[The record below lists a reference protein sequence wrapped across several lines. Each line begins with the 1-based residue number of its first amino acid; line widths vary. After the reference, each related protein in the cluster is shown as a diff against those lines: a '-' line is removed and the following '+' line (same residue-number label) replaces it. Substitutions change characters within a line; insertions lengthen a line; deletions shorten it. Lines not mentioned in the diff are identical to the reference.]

1 MTESAQ
7 SYFPTIPPNAPKA
20 TASYCR
26 SVNDAPFSAL
36 MGVVVDA
43 RIPDRHPVTPRCR
56 VRKMVGSTNRWRLP
70 ESLGS
75 DLLGSSQAI
84 KAVHMSYNN
93 SLVNIIT
100 AESPVL
106 NMNLDVSRPYTFR
119 QIQDRPI
126 TEPERKYSQ
135 LSVDNFAVPA
145 SAPSVKIRNTPT
157 PLGPIKKFVPSNARP
172 STPQDIFLYHSKKS
186 QSLLGPGQTVP
197 EFDVVLKCL
206 SMDWELHRPFLQ
218 KAEVLAALL
227 KEAED
232 PKFQKYYRSPASETL
247 DTYIKKNKFYS
258 NDYKEMSNRLSLMEE
273 EEEVKGVDHPAHVSE
288 KRVNSVTLIKLECR
302 DPLLTRTAMAV
313 ALGNLYH
320 DDLEVE
326 LEEVANVLASASV
339 LGFKAL
345 QDACGEMMLNNISH
359 RTVCKYHLAASK
371 YHQEQV
377 VLACEKWLELNLI
390 PQMSS
395 QIQLRDVP
403 VELIQKILK
412 SNRLFTFNEYS
423 IYRLLS
429 YWLFLQLNPH
439 IQLMPS
445 HSTVLSY
452 YNSLPKNCALVEKDE
467 GQMYTA
473 LFSAVRLTGITDT
486 NHIQDMQIMNILP
499 QAQLIELLTQHYH
512 ALQNGGDSSA
522 SNIDHFK
529 SLAKRQGFI
538 MDSLLQ
544 GGGDMGS
551 LRNFNAYSVRQG
563 FIIDDE
569 PHYHSEV
576 LSLHG
581 FHFELKAVRSSVG
594 HVTFYMQRLRPG
606 DPILSFRQCE
616 RHTFSMRP
624 DREVRYC
631 ITVQQYN
638 RGDNSLLTTGIVS
651 QKFGLGD
658 KTSRSECLKM
668 EKLDCPVYVTFAL
681 MFPSS

>member
-7 SYFPTIPPNAPKA
+7 SYFPSIPPNAPKA
-20 TASYCR
+20 TISYCR
-26 SVNDAPFSAL
+26 SVQEAPISAL

-43 RIPDRHPVTPRCR
+43 RIPERHPVTPRCR

-106 NMNLDVSRPYTFR
+106 NMNLDISRPYMFR
-119 QIQDRPI
+119 QTDDRPI
-126 TEPERKYSQ
+126 TEPDRKYSQ
-135 LSVDNFAVPA
+135 QRLSVDSFTVPA
-145 SAPSVKIRNTPT
+145 TAPSVKLRNTPS
-157 PLGPIKKFVPSNARP
+157 PLAPIRKFVPTNARP
-172 STPQDIFLYHSKKS
+172 ATPKDIFLYHSKKS
-186 QSLLGPGQTVP
+186 HSLLGP
-197 EFDVVLKCL
+197 DVVLKCL
-206 SMDWELHRPFLQ
+206 NMDWELHRPFLQ
-218 KAEVLAALL
+218 KADVLATLV
-227 KEAED
+227 KDAED
-232 PKFQKYYRSPASETL
+232 PKFHKYYRTPASETL
-247 DTYIKKNKFYS
+247 DTYIKKNQFYS
-258 NDYKEMSNRLSLMEE
+258 NDYKEISNRLSMVEDPQ

-288 KRVNSVTLIKLECR
+288 KRVNSVSIIKLDCH
-302 DPLLTRTAMAV
+302 DPLLTKTAMAV

-320 DDLEVE
+320 DELEVE
-326 LEEVANVLASASV
+326 LEEVANVLAAASV

-345 QDACGEMMLNNISH
+345 QNTCGKMMLENISH
-359 RTVCKYHLAASK
+359 RTVCKYYLAASK
-371 YHQEQV
+371 YQQEQV
-377 VLACEKWLELNLI
+377 VLACERWLELNLI
-390 PQMSS
+390 PQMSC

-403 VELIQKILK
+403 MDLLQKILK

-467 GQMYTA
+467 GQIYA
-473 LFSAVRLTGITDT
+473 PLFSAVRLTGITDT
-486 NHIQDMQIMNILP
+486 NHIQDMQMMNILP
-499 QAQLIELLTQHYH
+499 QSQLIDLLSQHYH
-512 ALQNGGDSSA
+512 A
-522 SNIDHFK
+522 
-529 SLAKRQGFI
+529 
-538 MDSLLQ
+538 LQ

-563 FIIDDE
+563 FIVDDE

-581 FHFELKAVRSSVG
+581 FHFELKAVRSSAG
-594 HVTFYMQRLRPG
+594 HVAFYMQRLKPG

-631 ITVQQYN
+631 ITVQQCN
-638 RGDNSLLTTGIVS
+638 KGDNAVLTTGIVS

-668 EKLDCPVYVTFAL
+668 EKLDCPVYVTFAV

>member
-7 SYFPTIPPNAPKA
+7 SYFPSIPPNAPKA
-20 TASYCR
+20 TISYCR
-26 SVNDAPFSAL
+26 SVQEAPISAL

-43 RIPDRHPVTPRCR
+43 RIPERHPVTPRCR

-106 NMNLDVSRPYTFR
+106 NMNLDISRPYMFR
-119 QIQDRPI
+119 QTDDRPI
-126 TEPERKYSQ
+126 TEPDRKYSQ
-135 LSVDNFAVPA
+135 QRLSVDSFTVPA
-145 SAPSVKIRNTPT
+145 TAPSVKLRNTPS
-157 PLGPIKKFVPSNARP
+157 PLAPIRKFVPTNARP
-172 STPQDIFLYHSKKS
+172 ATPKDIFLYHSKKS
-186 QSLLGPGQTVP
+186 HSLLGPGQKVP
-197 EFDVVLKCL
+197 DFDVVLKCL

-218 KAEVLAALL
+218 KADVLASLV
-227 KEAED
+227 KDAED
-232 PKFQKYYRSPASETL
+232 PKFHKYYRTPASETL
-247 DTYIKKNKFYS
+247 DTYIKKNQFYS
-258 NDYKEMSNRLSLMEE
+258 NDYKEISNRLSMVEDPQ

-288 KRVNSVTLIKLECR
+288 KRVNSVSIIKLDCH
-302 DPLLTRTAMAV
+302 DPLLTKTAMAV

-320 DDLEVE
+320 DELEVE
-326 LEEVANVLASASV
+326 LEEVANVLAAASV

-345 QDACGEMMLNNISH
+345 QNTCGKMMLENISH

-371 YHQEQV
+371 YQQEQV
-377 VLACEKWLELNLI
+377 VLACERWLELNLI
-390 PQMSS
+390 PQMSC

-403 VELIQKILK
+403 MDLLQKILK

-467 GQMYTA
+467 GQIYA
-473 LFSAVRLTGITDT
+473 PLFSAVRLTGITDT
-486 NHIQDMQIMNILP
+486 NHIQDMQMMNILP
-499 QAQLIELLTQHYH
+499 QSQLIDLLSQHYH
-512 ALQNGGDSSA
+512 ALQNGGDTCT
-522 SNIDHFK
+522 SNLGLFVN
-529 SLAKRQGFI
+529 LAKRQGFI
-538 MDSLLQ
+538 MDS
-544 GGGDMGS
+544 
-551 LRNFNAYSVRQG
+551 F
-563 FIIDDE
+563 E

-581 FHFELKAVRSSVG
+581 FHFELKAVRSSAG
-594 HVTFYMQRLRPG
+594 HVAFYMQRLKPG

-631 ITVQQYN
+631 ITVQQCN
-638 RGDNSLLTTGIVS
+638 KGDNAVLTTGIVS

-668 EKLDCPVYVTFAL
+668 EKLDCPVYVTFAV

>member
-7 SYFPTIPPNAPKA
+7 SYFPSIPPSAPKA
-20 TASYCR
+20 TISYCR
-26 SVNDAPFSAL
+26 SVQEAPFSAL
-36 MGVVVDA
+36 TGVVVDA
-43 RIPDRHPVTPRCR
+43 RIPERHPVTPRCR
-56 VRKMVGSTNRWRLP
+56 MRKNVGSTNRWRLP

-84 KAVHMSYNN
+84 KAVQMSYNN

-106 NMNLDVSRPYTFR
+106 NMNLDVSKPYTFR
-119 QIQDRPI
+119 QIEDRPI
-126 TEPERKYSQ
+126 TEPERKLSQ
-135 LSVDNFAVPA
+135 QRLSVDTLAVPT
-145 SAPSVKIRNTPT
+145 SAPSVKFRKIPT
-157 PLGPIKKFVPSNARP
+157 PLGPIKKYVPSIARP
-172 STPQDIFLYHSKKS
+172 ATPKDIFLYHSKKS
-186 QSLLGPGQTVP
+186 QSQFGP
-197 EFDVVLKCL
+197 DVILKCL
-206 SMDWELHRPFLQ
+206 NMDWELHRPFLQ
-218 KAEVLAALL
+218 KAEVLASLL
-227 KEAED
+227 KEADD
-232 PKFQKYYRSPASETL
+232 PRFQKYYRSPASETL

-258 NDYKEMSNRLSLMEE
+258 NDYKEMSNRLSLVEDPEE
-273 EEEVKGVDHPAHVSE
+273 DEVKGVNHPAHVSE
-288 KRVNSVTLIKLECR
+288 KRVNNVTIIKLDCK
-302 DPLLTRTAMAV
+302 DPLITKTAMAV

-345 QDACGEMMLNNISH
+345 QDACGKMMLENINY
-359 RTVCKYHLAASK
+359 RTVCIYHLAASK

-377 VLACEKWLELNLI
+377 VLACERWLELNLI
-390 PQMSS
+390 PQLSS

-403 VELIQKILK
+403 MELIQKTLK

-467 GQMYTA
+467 GQMYA
-473 LFSAVRLTGITDT
+473 PLFSAVRLTGITDT

-499 QAQLIELLTQHYH
+499 QSQLIDLLSQHYH
-512 ALQNGGDSSA
+512 ALQNGGDSPTA
-522 SNIDHFK
+522 NKDHFAT
-529 SLAKRQGFI
+529 LAKRQGFT
-538 MDSLLQ
+538 MDSFLQ

-581 FHFELKAVRSSVG
+581 FHFELKAIRSSAG
-594 HVTFYMQRLRPG
+594 HVSFYMQRLRPG

-638 RGDNSLLTTGIVS
+638 KGDNSVRTTGIVS

-668 EKLDCPVYVTFAL
+668 EKLDCPVYVTFAV

>member
-7 SYFPTIPPNAPKA
+7 SYFPSIPPNAPKA
-20 TASYCR
+20 TISYCR
-26 SVNDAPFSAL
+26 SVQEAPISAL

-43 RIPDRHPVTPRCR
+43 RIPERHPVTPRCR

-106 NMNLDVSRPYTFR
+106 NMNLDISRPYMFR
-119 QIQDRPI
+119 QTDDRPI
-126 TEPERKYSQ
+126 TEPDRKYSQ
-135 LSVDNFAVPA
+135 QRLSVDSFTVPA
-145 SAPSVKIRNTPT
+145 TAPSVKLRNTPS
-157 PLGPIKKFVPSNARP
+157 PLAPIRKFVPTNARP
-172 STPQDIFLYHSKKS
+172 ATPKDIFLYHSKKS
-186 QSLLGPGQTVP
+186 HSLLGP
-197 EFDVVLKCL
+197 DVVLKCL

-218 KAEVLAALL
+218 KADVLASLV
-227 KEAED
+227 KDAED
-232 PKFQKYYRSPASETL
+232 PKFHKYYRTPASETL
-247 DTYIKKNKFYS
+247 DTYIKKNQFYS
-258 NDYKEMSNRLSLMEE
+258 NDYKEISNRLSMVEDPQ

-288 KRVNSVTLIKLECR
+288 KRVNSVSIIKLDCH
-302 DPLLTRTAMAV
+302 DPLLTKTAMAV

-320 DDLEVE
+320 DELEVE
-326 LEEVANVLASASV
+326 LEEVANVLAAASV

-345 QDACGEMMLNNISH
+345 QNTCGKMMLENISH

-371 YHQEQV
+371 YQQEQV
-377 VLACEKWLELNLI
+377 VLACERWLELNLI
-390 PQMSS
+390 PQMSC

-403 VELIQKILK
+403 MDLLQKILK

-467 GQMYTA
+467 GQIYA
-473 LFSAVRLTGITDT
+473 PLFSAVRLTGITDT
-486 NHIQDMQIMNILP
+486 NHIQDMQMMNILP
-499 QAQLIELLTQHYH
+499 QSQLIDLLSQHYH
-512 ALQNGGDSSA
+512 A
-522 SNIDHFK
+522 
-529 SLAKRQGFI
+529 
-538 MDSLLQ
+538 LQ

-563 FIIDDE
+563 FIVDDE

-581 FHFELKAVRSSVG
+581 FHFELKAVRSSAG
-594 HVTFYMQRLRPG
+594 HVAFYMQRLKPG

-631 ITVQQYN
+631 ITVQQCN
-638 RGDNSLLTTGIVS
+638 KGDNAVLTTGIVS

-668 EKLDCPVYVTFAL
+668 EKLDCPVYVTFAV

>member
-7 SYFPTIPPNAPKA
+7 SYFPSIPPNAPKA
-20 TASYCR
+20 TISYCR
-26 SVNDAPFSAL
+26 SVQEAPFSAL

-43 RIPDRHPVTPRCR
+43 RIPERHPVTPRCR

-84 KAVHMSYNN
+84 KAVHMNYNN

-106 NMNLDVSRPYTFR
+106 NMNLDVSGPYKFR
-119 QIQDRPI
+119 QTDDRPI
-126 TEPERKYSQ
+126 TEPERTFSPQ
-135 LSVDNFAVPA
+135 RVSVDSFAVPV
-145 SAPSVKIRNTPT
+145 SSPSVRIRGTPT
-157 PLGPIKKFVPSNARP
+157 PLGPIRKFVPSNARP
-172 STPQDIFLYHSKKS
+172 VTPKDIFLYHSKKS
-186 QSLLGPGQTVP
+186 HSLLGP
-197 EFDVVLKCL
+197 DVVLKCL
-206 SMDWELHRPFLQ
+206 NMDWELHRPFLQ
-218 KAEVLAALL
+218 KAEVLAALV
-227 KEAED
+227 KEAD
-232 PKFQKYYRSPASETL
+232 GPKFHKYYRSPASETL
-247 DTYIKKNKFYS
+247 DTYIKKNQFYS
-258 NDYKEMSNRLSLMEE
+258 NDYKEMSNRLSLVEDREE
-273 EEEVKGVDHPAHVSE
+273 EEIKGVDHPAHVSE
-288 KRVNSVTLIKLECR
+288 KRVNSVTVIKLDCR
-302 DPLLTRTAMAV
+302 DPLLTKTAMAV

-320 DDLEVE
+320 DEVEVE
-326 LEEVANVLASASV
+326 LEDVANVLACASV

-345 QDACGEMMLNNISH
+345 QNTCGKMMLENINH

-371 YHQEQV
+371 YQQEQV
-377 VLACEKWLELNLI
+377 VLACERWLELNLI
-390 PQMSS
+390 PQMSC
-395 QIQLRDVP
+395 QIQLREVSMD
-403 VELIQKILK
+403 LLQKTLK
-412 SNRLFTFNEYS
+412 SHRLFTFNEYS

-429 YWLFLQLNPH
+429 YWLFLQLNPQ

-445 HSTVLSY
+445 HSSVLSY

-467 GQMYTA
+467 GQCYA
-473 LFSAVRLTGITDT
+473 PLFSAVRLTGITDT
-486 NHIQDMQIMNILP
+486 NHIQDMQMMNILP
-499 QAQLIELLTQHYH
+499 QAQLIDLLSQHYH
-512 ALQNGGDSSA
+512 A
-522 SNIDHFK
+522 
-529 SLAKRQGFI
+529 
-538 MDSLLQ
+538 LQ

-551 LRNFNAYSVRQG
+551 LRNFNAFSVRQG
-563 FIIDDE
+563 FIVDDE

-581 FHFELKAVRSSVG
+581 FHFELKAVRSSAG
-594 HVTFYMQRLRPG
+594 HVAFYMQRLKPG

-631 ITVQQYN
+631 ITVQQYQK
-638 RGDNSLLTTGIVS
+638 GDNSYKTTGIVS

-668 EKLDCPVYVTFAL
+668 EKLDSPVYVTFAV

>member
-7 SYFPTIPPNAPKA
+7 SYFPSIPPNAPKA
-20 TASYCR
+20 TISYCR
-26 SVNDAPFSAL
+26 SVQEAPISAL

-43 RIPDRHPVTPRCR
+43 RIPERHPVTPRCR

-106 NMNLDVSRPYTFR
+106 NMNLDISRPYMFR
-119 QIQDRPI
+119 QTDDRPI
-126 TEPERKYSQ
+126 TEPDRKYSQ
-135 LSVDNFAVPA
+135 QRLSVDSFTVPA
-145 SAPSVKIRNTPT
+145 TAPSVKLRNTPS
-157 PLGPIKKFVPSNARP
+157 PLAPIRKFVPTNARP
-172 STPQDIFLYHSKKS
+172 ATPKDIFLYHSKKS
-186 QSLLGPGQTVP
+186 HSLLGPGQKVP
-197 EFDVVLKCL
+197 DFGFVGPLSKYDVVLKCL
-206 SMDWELHRPFLQ
+206 NMDWELHRPFLQ
-218 KAEVLAALL
+218 KADVLATLV
-227 KEAED
+227 KDAED
-232 PKFQKYYRSPASETL
+232 PKFHKYYRTPASETL
-247 DTYIKKNKFYS
+247 DTYIKKNQFYS
-258 NDYKEMSNRLSLMEE
+258 NDYKEISNRLSMVEDPQ

-288 KRVNSVTLIKLECR
+288 KRVNSVSIIKLDCH
-302 DPLLTRTAMAV
+302 DPLLTKTAMAV

-320 DDLEVE
+320 DELEVE
-326 LEEVANVLASASV
+326 LEEVANVLAAASV

-345 QDACGEMMLNNISH
+345 QNTCGKMMLENISH
-359 RTVCKYHLAASK
+359 RTVCKYYLAASK
-371 YHQEQV
+371 YQQEQV
-377 VLACEKWLELNLI
+377 VLACERWLELNLI
-390 PQMSS
+390 PQMSC

-403 VELIQKILK
+403 MDLLQKILK

-467 GQMYTA
+467 GQIYA
-473 LFSAVRLTGITDT
+473 PLFSAVRLTGITDT
-486 NHIQDMQIMNILP
+486 NHIQDMQMMNILP
-499 QAQLIELLTQHYH
+499 QSQLIDLLSQHYH
-512 ALQNGGDSSA
+512 A
-522 SNIDHFK
+522 
-529 SLAKRQGFI
+529 
-538 MDSLLQ
+538 LQ

-563 FIIDDE
+563 FIVDDE

-581 FHFELKAVRSSVG
+581 FHFELKAVRSSAG
-594 HVTFYMQRLRPG
+594 HVAFYMQRLKPG

-631 ITVQQYN
+631 ITVQQCN
-638 RGDNSLLTTGIVS
+638 KGDNAVLTTGIVS

-668 EKLDCPVYVTFAL
+668 EKLDCPVYVTFAV

>member
-7 SYFPTIPPNAPKA
+7 SYFPSIPPNAPKA
-20 TASYCR
+20 TISYCR
-26 SVNDAPFSAL
+26 SVQEAPISAL

-43 RIPDRHPVTPRCR
+43 RIPERHPVTPRCR

-106 NMNLDVSRPYTFR
+106 NMNLDISRPYMFR
-119 QIQDRPI
+119 QTDDRPI
-126 TEPERKYSQ
+126 TEPDRKYSQ
-135 LSVDNFAVPA
+135 QRLSVDSFTVPA
-145 SAPSVKIRNTPT
+145 TAPSVKLRNTPS
-157 PLGPIKKFVPSNARP
+157 PLAPIRKFVPTNARP
-172 STPQDIFLYHSKKS
+172 ATPKDIFLYHSKKS
-186 QSLLGPGQTVP
+186 HSLLGPGQKVP
-197 EFDVVLKCL
+197 DFDVVLKCL

-218 KAEVLAALL
+218 KADVLASLV
-227 KEAED
+227 KDAED
-232 PKFQKYYRSPASETL
+232 PKFHKYYRTPASETL
-247 DTYIKKNKFYS
+247 DTYIKKNQFYS
-258 NDYKEMSNRLSLMEE
+258 NDYKEISNRLSMVEDPQ

-288 KRVNSVTLIKLECR
+288 KRVNSVSIIKLDCH
-302 DPLLTRTAMAV
+302 DPLLTKTAMAV

-320 DDLEVE
+320 DELEVE
-326 LEEVANVLASASV
+326 LEEVANVLAAASV

-345 QDACGEMMLNNISH
+345 QNTCGKMMLENISH

-371 YHQEQV
+371 YQQEQV
-377 VLACEKWLELNLI
+377 VLACERWLELNLI
-390 PQMSS
+390 PQMSC

-403 VELIQKILK
+403 MDLLQKILK

-467 GQMYTA
+467 GQIYA
-473 LFSAVRLTGITDT
+473 PLFSAVRLTGITDT
-486 NHIQDMQIMNILP
+486 NHIQDMQMMNILP
-499 QAQLIELLTQHYH
+499 QSQLIDLLSQHYH
-512 ALQNGGDSSA
+512 A
-522 SNIDHFK
+522 
-529 SLAKRQGFI
+529 
-538 MDSLLQ
+538 LQ

-563 FIIDDE
+563 FIVDDE

-581 FHFELKAVRSSVG
+581 FHFELKAVRSSAG
-594 HVTFYMQRLRPG
+594 HVAFYMQRLKPG

-631 ITVQQYN
+631 ITVQQCN
-638 RGDNSLLTTGIVS
+638 KGDNAVLTTGIVS

-668 EKLDCPVYVTFAL
+668 EKLDCPVYVTFAV

>member
-7 SYFPTIPPNAPKA
+7 SYFPSIPPNAPKA
-20 TASYCR
+20 TISYCR
-26 SVNDAPFSAL
+26 SVQDAPFSAL

-43 RIPDRHPVTPRCR
+43 RIPERHPVTPRCR

-84 KAVHMSYNN
+84 KAVHMNYNN

-106 NMNLDVSRPYTFR
+106 NMNLDVSGPYKFR
-119 QIQDRPI
+119 QTDDRPL
-126 TEPERKYSQ
+126 TEPERTFSPQ
-135 LSVDNFAVPA
+135 RVSVDSFAVPV
-145 SAPSVKIRNTPT
+145 SSPSVRIRGTPT
-157 PLGPIKKFVPSNARP
+157 PLGPIRKFVPSNARP
-172 STPQDIFLYHSKKS
+172 ATPKDIFLYHSKKS
-186 QSLLGPGQTVP
+186 HSLLGPGKKVP
-197 EFDVVLKCL
+197 DFDVVLKCL
-206 SMDWELHRPFLQ
+206 NMDWELHRPFLQ
-218 KAEVLAALL
+218 KAEVLAALV
-227 KEAED
+227 KDAD
-232 PKFQKYYRSPASETL
+232 GPKFHKYYRSPASETL
-247 DTYIKKNKFYS
+247 DTYIKKNQFYS
-258 NDYKEMSNRLSLMEE
+258 NDYKEMSNRLSLVEDPEE
-273 EEEVKGVDHPAHVSE
+273 EEIKGVNHPAHVSE
-288 KRVNSVTLIKLECR
+288 KRVNSVTVIKLDCK
-302 DPLLTRTAMAV
+302 DPLLTKTAMAV

-320 DDLEVE
+320 DEVE
-326 LEEVANVLASASV
+326 VEVEDVANVLACASV

-345 QDACGEMMLNNISH
+345 QNTCGKMMLENINH

-371 YHQEQV
+371 YQQEQV
-377 VLACEKWLELNLI
+377 VLACERWLELNLI
-390 PQMSS
+390 PQMSC
-395 QIQLRDVP
+395 QIQLREVSMD
-403 VELIQKILK
+403 LLQKTLK
-412 SNRLFTFNEYS
+412 SHRLFTFNEYS

-429 YWLFLQLNPH
+429 YWLFLQLNPQV
-439 IQLMPS
+439 QLMPS

-467 GQMYTA
+467 GQCYA
-473 LFSAVRLTGITDT
+473 PLFSAVRLTGITDT
-486 NHIQDMQIMNILP
+486 NHIQDMQMMNILP
-499 QAQLIELLTQHYH
+499 PSQLIDLLSQHYH
-512 ALQNGGDSSA
+512 A
-522 SNIDHFK
+522 
-529 SLAKRQGFI
+529 
-538 MDSLLQ
+538 LQ

-563 FIIDDE
+563 FIVDDE

-581 FHFELKAVRSSVG
+581 FHFELKAVRSSAG
-594 HVTFYMQRLRPG
+594 HVAFYMQRLKPG

-631 ITVQQYN
+631 ITVQQYQK
-638 RGDNSLLTTGIVS
+638 GDNSYKTTGIVS

-668 EKLDCPVYVTFAL
+668 EKLDSPVYATFAV

>member
-7 SYFPTIPPNAPKA
+7 SYFPSIPPNAPKA
-20 TASYCR
+20 TISYCR
-26 SVNDAPFSAL
+26 SVQEAPISAL

-43 RIPDRHPVTPRCR
+43 RIPERHPVTPRCR

-106 NMNLDVSRPYTFR
+106 NMNLDISRPYMFR
-119 QIQDRPI
+119 QTDDRPI
-126 TEPERKYSQ
+126 TEPDRKYSQ
-135 LSVDNFAVPA
+135 QRLSVDSFTVPA
-145 SAPSVKIRNTPT
+145 TAPSVKLRNTPS
-157 PLGPIKKFVPSNARP
+157 PLAPIRKFVPTNARP
-172 STPQDIFLYHSKKS
+172 ATPKDIFLYHSKKS
-186 QSLLGPGQTVP
+186 HSLLGP
-197 EFDVVLKCL
+197 DVVLKCL

-218 KAEVLAALL
+218 KADVLASLV
-227 KEAED
+227 KDAED
-232 PKFQKYYRSPASETL
+232 PKFHKYYRTPASETL
-247 DTYIKKNKFYS
+247 DTYIKKNQFYS
-258 NDYKEMSNRLSLMEE
+258 NDYKEISNRLSMVEDPQ

-288 KRVNSVTLIKLECR
+288 KRVNSVSIIKLDCH
-302 DPLLTRTAMAV
+302 DPLLTKTAMAV

-320 DDLEVE
+320 DELEVE
-326 LEEVANVLASASV
+326 LEEVANVLAAASV

-345 QDACGEMMLNNISH
+345 QNTCGKMMLENISH

-371 YHQEQV
+371 YQQEQV
-377 VLACEKWLELNLI
+377 VLACERWLELNLI
-390 PQMSS
+390 PQMSC

-403 VELIQKILK
+403 MDLLQKILK

-467 GQMYTA
+467 GQIYA
-473 LFSAVRLTGITDT
+473 PLFSAVRLTGITDT
-486 NHIQDMQIMNILP
+486 NHIQDMQMMNILP
-499 QAQLIELLTQHYH
+499 QSQLIDLLSQHYH
-512 ALQNGGDSSA
+512 ALQNGGDTCT
-522 SNIDHFK
+522 SNLGLFVN
-529 SLAKRQGFI
+529 LAKRQGFI
-538 MDSLLQ
+538 MDS
-544 GGGDMGS
+544 
-551 LRNFNAYSVRQG
+551 F
-563 FIIDDE
+563 E

-581 FHFELKAVRSSVG
+581 FHFELKAVRSSAG
-594 HVTFYMQRLRPG
+594 HVAFYMQRLKPG

-631 ITVQQYN
+631 ITVQQCN
-638 RGDNSLLTTGIVS
+638 KGDNAVLTTGIVS

-668 EKLDCPVYVTFAL
+668 EKLDCPVYVTFAV

>member
-7 SYFPTIPPNAPKA
+7 SYFPSIPPNAPKA
-20 TASYCR
+20 TISYCR
-26 SVNDAPFSAL
+26 SVQEAPISAL

-43 RIPDRHPVTPRCR
+43 RIPERHPVTPRCR

-106 NMNLDVSRPYTFR
+106 NMNLDISRPYMFR
-119 QIQDRPI
+119 QTDDRPI
-126 TEPERKYSQ
+126 TEPDRKYSQ
-135 LSVDNFAVPA
+135 QRLSVDSFTVPA
-145 SAPSVKIRNTPT
+145 TAPSVKLRNTPS
-157 PLGPIKKFVPSNARP
+157 PLAPIRKFVPTNARP
-172 STPQDIFLYHSKKS
+172 ATPKDIFLYHSKKS
-186 QSLLGPGQTVP
+186 HSLLGPGFVGP
-197 EFDVVLKCL
+197 LSKYDVVLKCL

-218 KAEVLAALL
+218 KADVLASLV
-227 KEAED
+227 KDAED
-232 PKFQKYYRSPASETL
+232 PKFHKYYRTPASETL
-247 DTYIKKNKFYS
+247 DTYIKKNQFYS
-258 NDYKEMSNRLSLMEE
+258 NDYKEISNRLSMVEDPQ

-288 KRVNSVTLIKLECR
+288 KRVNSVSIIKLDCH
-302 DPLLTRTAMAV
+302 DPLLTKTAMAV

-320 DDLEVE
+320 DELEVE
-326 LEEVANVLASASV
+326 LEEVANVLAAASV

-345 QDACGEMMLNNISH
+345 QNTCGKMMLENISH

-371 YHQEQV
+371 YQQEQV
-377 VLACEKWLELNLI
+377 VLACERWLELNLI
-390 PQMSS
+390 PQMSC

-403 VELIQKILK
+403 MDLLQKILK

-467 GQMYTA
+467 GQIYA
-473 LFSAVRLTGITDT
+473 PLFSAVRLTGITDT
-486 NHIQDMQIMNILP
+486 NHIQDMQMMNILP
-499 QAQLIELLTQHYH
+499 QSQLIDLLSQHYH
-512 ALQNGGDSSA
+512 ALQNGGDTCT
-522 SNIDHFK
+522 SNLGLFVN
-529 SLAKRQGFI
+529 LAKRQGFI
-538 MDSLLQ
+538 MDS
-544 GGGDMGS
+544 
-551 LRNFNAYSVRQG
+551 F
-563 FIIDDE
+563 E

-581 FHFELKAVRSSVG
+581 FHFELKAVRSSAG
-594 HVTFYMQRLRPG
+594 HVAFYMQRLKPG

-631 ITVQQYN
+631 ITVQQCN
-638 RGDNSLLTTGIVS
+638 KGDNAVLTTGIVS

-668 EKLDCPVYVTFAL
+668 EKLDCPVYVTFAV

>member
-7 SYFPTIPPNAPKA
+7 SYFPSIPPNAPKA
-20 TASYCR
+20 TISYCR
-26 SVNDAPFSAL
+26 SVQEAPISAL

-43 RIPDRHPVTPRCR
+43 RIPERHPVTPRCR

-106 NMNLDVSRPYTFR
+106 NMNLDISRPYMFR
-119 QIQDRPI
+119 QTDDRPI
-126 TEPERKYSQ
+126 TEPDRKYSQ
-135 LSVDNFAVPA
+135 QRLSVDSFTVPA
-145 SAPSVKIRNTPT
+145 TAPSVKLRNTPS
-157 PLGPIKKFVPSNARP
+157 PLAPIRKFVPTNARP
-172 STPQDIFLYHSKKS
+172 ATPKDIFLYHSKKS
-186 QSLLGPGQTVP
+186 HSLLGPGQKVP
-197 EFDVVLKCL
+197 DFDVVLKCL
-206 SMDWELHRPFLQ
+206 NMDWELHRPFLQ
-218 KAEVLAALL
+218 KADVLATLV
-227 KEAED
+227 KDAED
-232 PKFQKYYRSPASETL
+232 PKFHKYYRTPASETL
-247 DTYIKKNKFYS
+247 DTYIKKNQFYS
-258 NDYKEMSNRLSLMEE
+258 NDYKEISNRLSMVEDPQ

-288 KRVNSVTLIKLECR
+288 KRVNSVSIIKLDCH
-302 DPLLTRTAMAV
+302 DPLLTKTAMAV

-320 DDLEVE
+320 DELEVE
-326 LEEVANVLASASV
+326 LEEVANVLAAASV

-345 QDACGEMMLNNISH
+345 QNTCGKMMLENISH
-359 RTVCKYHLAASK
+359 RTVCKYYLAASK
-371 YHQEQV
+371 YQQEQV
-377 VLACEKWLELNLI
+377 VLACERWLELNLI
-390 PQMSS
+390 PQMSC

-403 VELIQKILK
+403 MDLLQKILK

-467 GQMYTA
+467 GQIYA
-473 LFSAVRLTGITDT
+473 PLFSAVRLTGITDT
-486 NHIQDMQIMNILP
+486 NHIQDMQMMNILP
-499 QAQLIELLTQHYH
+499 QSQLIDLLSQHYH
-512 ALQNGGDSSA
+512 A
-522 SNIDHFK
+522 
-529 SLAKRQGFI
+529 
-538 MDSLLQ
+538 LQ

-563 FIIDDE
+563 FIVDDE

-581 FHFELKAVRSSVG
+581 FHFELKAVRSSAG
-594 HVTFYMQRLRPG
+594 HVAFYMQRLKPG

-631 ITVQQYN
+631 ITVQQCN
-638 RGDNSLLTTGIVS
+638 KGDNAVLTTGIVS

-668 EKLDCPVYVTFAL
+668 EKLDCPVYVTFAV